1 LDRGAFAIL
10 VNVENGIFLPS
21 EHRLTDEEWDVIE
34 MGKCVLKPIMFAQ
47 RVLEGELYVTNSLVA
62 PIMFEIRAHLARALA
77 EQQQR
82 AAANAINIE
91 QCLEKVIIAFEERLY
106 KCIFL
111 LYFLFYYFVII

>member
-1 LDRGAFAIL
+1 MDLRFT
-10 VNVENGIFLPS
+10 S
-21 EHRLTDEEWDVIE
+21 EEWDVIE
-34 MGKCVLKPIMFAQ
+34 IGKCVLEPIMFAQ

-111 LYFLFYYFVII
+111 LYFRVYYFLII